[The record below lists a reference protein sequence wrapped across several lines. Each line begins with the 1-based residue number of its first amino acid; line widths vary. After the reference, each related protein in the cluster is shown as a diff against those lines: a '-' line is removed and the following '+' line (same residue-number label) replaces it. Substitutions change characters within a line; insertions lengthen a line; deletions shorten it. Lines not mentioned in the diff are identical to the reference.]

1 MVSLHTGALEIGTL
15 DAISRRDSPAHRL
28 DPRAK
33 LLATIAFLAVV
44 VSWGRYEIL
53 GLVPFAAFP
62 LVLCAAGRVPF
73 GFVAHKLLIAAPFVL
88 VLGAFNP
95 IFDTVPRELA
105 TGIEIP
111 GGWISYLSILL
122 RFGLTVGA
130 ALALVAVTGMNPVC
144 AAAERLGAPRIFVAQ
159 LALLYRYLF
168 VLAAQAQRMQRA
180 AELRAP
186 GWKRPSI
193 ALFGSLVGHLLLR
206 TLDRAQRI
214 HLAMRCRGFDGQIP
228 LLRPMRFGP
237 RDAVFLAAW
246 IAFFAAVRFFDLSDI
261 VGRFA
266 LGVWG

>member
-1 MVSLHTGALEIGTL
+1 VVSLHTGALEIGEL
-15 DAISRRDSPAHRL
+15 DALSRRDSPAHRL

-62 LVLCAAGRVPF
+62 LVLCVAGRVPF
-73 GFVAHKLLIAAPFVL
+73 GFVARKLLIAAPFVL

-95 IFDTVPRELA
+95 IFDAAPRELA
-105 TGIEIP
+105 AGVAIP

-144 AAAERLGAPRIFVAQ
+144 AAAERLGAPRMFVTQ

-168 VLAAQAQRMQRA
+168 VLAAQSQRMHRA
-180 AELRAP
+180 SELRAP
-186 GWKRPSI
+186 GRRRLPL
-193 ALFGSLVGHLLLR
+193 ALFGSLMGHLLLR

-214 HLAMRCRGFDGQIP
+214 HVAMRCRGFDGEIP
-228 LLRPMRFGP
+228 LLRPMRFGLT
-237 RDAVFLAAW
+237 DATFLAVW
-246 IAFFAAVRFFDLSDI
+246 IAFFAAVRFFDLSGI
-261 VGRFA
+261 VGRLA
-266 LGVWG
+266 LGVMR